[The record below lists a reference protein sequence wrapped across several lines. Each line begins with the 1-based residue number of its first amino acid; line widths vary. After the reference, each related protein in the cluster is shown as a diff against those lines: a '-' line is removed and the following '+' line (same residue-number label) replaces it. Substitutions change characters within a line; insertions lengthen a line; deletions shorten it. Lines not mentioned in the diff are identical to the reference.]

1 MLNSMLFVMI
11 AGAVLFMILS
21 IKWDSLVFGILD
33 VFLWFIIAAAVH
45 SIEIPYVAITSSD
58 AIVTGY
64 HEIQDLFYLK
74 TLFVGIGRINEN
86 DYHWRLM
93 GEVGPTFFA
102 DGTYTE
108 FE

>member
-1 MLNSMLFVMI
+1 MLFVMI
-11 AGAVLFMILS
+11 AGAVLFLILS
-21 IKWDSLVFGILD
+21 IKWDSLVFGVLD

-74 TLFVGIGRINEN
+74 TLFIGIGLIMLIYVLT
-86 DYHWRLM
+86 DKILP
-93 GEVGPTFFA
+93 VLQQK
-102 DGTYTE
+102 YTRMM
-108 FE
+108 

>member
-74 TLFVGIGRINEN
+74 TLFIGIGLIMLIYVLTDKALPVLQQKFTR
-86 DYHWRLM
+86 M
-93 GEVGPTFFA
+93 M
-102 DGTYTE
+102 
-108 FE
+108 